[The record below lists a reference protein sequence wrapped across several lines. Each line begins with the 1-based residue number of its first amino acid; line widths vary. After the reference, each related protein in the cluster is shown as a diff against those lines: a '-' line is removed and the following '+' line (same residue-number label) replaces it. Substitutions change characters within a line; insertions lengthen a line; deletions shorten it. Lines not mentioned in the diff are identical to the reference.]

1 MRWRIARSERESGT
15 GSFRSRDG
23 ARLAAVAEANLPPAW
38 PVDGH
43 DERGAS
49 AVTLGARAT
58 MPSDK
63 PIGSGLN
70 GIPDG
75 PSQARCWSSFRL
87 QCPR

>member
-1 MRWRIARSERESGT
+1 MRRRIARSEREWGT
-15 GSFRSRDG
+15 GSFRSGDG

-58 MPSDK
+58 MPSHK
-63 PIGSGLN
+63 PTGSGLT
-70 GIPDG
+70 GVPDG
-75 PSQARCWSSFRL
+75 LSEASCWSSFRI

>member
-43 DERGAS
+43 DETGSIGGDTWR
-49 AVTLGARAT
+49 AVDHAVGQAHRERAE
-58 MPSDK
+58 
-63 PIGSGLN
+63 
-70 GIPDG
+70 
-75 PSQARCWSSFRL
+75 
-87 QCPR
+87 